1 MAKRV
6 SLGRSASASSD
17 STMSNIFVAPSVS
30 SADVAASPSPTPPT
44 SIADGSAGDN
54 ASIKQEMAVS
64 RDPSISVEPNASR
77 RSVRARTSVESYNL
91 ATISDL
97 QFGKQLTKVKDTR
110 SFSGDTLVN
119 GIEPEPEADTP
130 RTRRRRLEGE
140 VEKALD
146 MEWAVGDLED
156 ARPESS
162 TSNKRKRR
170 SSATLDKISKTAGKI
185 STALGKRGRDALDSG
200 KEALGMSS
208 KRQGKAVASTE
219 VEHAAKIARDI
230 ENDEN
235 APPAKKA
242 RLLSTIAEITSSISR
257 NPSVKKP
264 NKKWLSQGLYAGQP
278 TDFKGTLTDSKKRAK
293 AAATAL
299 GSRSELMPYPMY
311 SAGTREA
318 DFKLPY
324 DVFAPLRKKE
334 NPKDW
339 KKLSRNIFTQ
349 SAKEVWRVEK
359 LERSICLCTP
369 PAPGSDEKGCD
380 EDCLNRLM
388 LYECDDNNCAL
399 SAEQC
404 TNRAF
409 ADLAKRVK
417 NGNPFDIGV
426 EIIKT
431 KDCGHGLRA
440 NRPFAPDQIIIEYCG
455 EVISTRE
462 SDRRMHEVYKEKD
475 AYYLMTFDQGM
486 IIDATKGNIAR
497 FVNHSCAPNC
507 IMQKRVIHGEPRMA
521 LFAGKNGI
529 MTGEELTYDYNFDNF
544 SALHVMECRCGA
556 PLCRGKLE
564 RRDAKKEMTMLKD
577 FKRKAEEEAVA
588 PKQVP
593 EKQVLKKRKTAKW
606 QKGWAYVDNEMEAI
620 RLQEDAIEKGGV
632 IDQKALESLKM
643 AAVKDDVK
651 DEIIVGRGSR
661 TASVKAKEMIQRAG
675 NVTSRISRTKQEKAN
690 DGEVKQKKE
699 KRKSLLSSIGDA
711 IKGASSITVEERIE
725 TTTVEESKTS
735 FDASKPL
742 LGSGESRT
750 STETKRSSKTM
761 KQTTLSFTPAS
772 EKKRKSTLPK
782 PEAIP
787 DDVDVLEMV
796 LNAGA
801 AARSSISA

>member
-1 MAKRV
+1 MANRS
-6 SLGRSASASSD
+6 SLTRSASASSD

-30 SADVAASPSPTPPT
+30 SSAIAASPSPTPPT
-44 SIADGSAGDN
+44 SVADGSAGDD
-54 ASIKQEMAVS
+54 ASVKQETAVS
-64 RDPSISVEPNASR
+64 RDASVSVEPNASR
-77 RSVRARTSVESYNL
+77 RSVRARSSVDSYNL
-91 ATISDL
+91 AAISDL
-97 QFGKQLTKVKDTR
+97 QFGKQVAKVKDTR
-110 SFSGDTLVN
+110 TFSGDTLVN
-119 GIEPEPEADTP
+119 DVEPVVEGDTP

-146 MEWAVGDLED
+146 LGWEVGDLEN

-162 TSNKRKRR
+162 TGNKRKRR
-170 SSATLDKISKTAGKI
+170 SSATLDKISRTAGKV
-185 STALGKRGRDALDSG
+185 SSALGKRGRDALDSG
-200 KEALGMSS
+200 KEALGMAN
-208 KRQGKAVASTE
+208 KRQSKAFASTE
-219 VEHAAKIARDI
+219 AEQADKMVKQI
-230 ENDEN
+230 ETDES

-242 RLLSTIAEITSSISR
+242 RLLSTIAEITSSINR
-257 NPSVKKP
+257 GGSVKKQ

-278 TDFKGTLTDSKKRAK
+278 TDFKGTLTDTKKRAK
-293 AAATAL
+293 AAAAAV

-324 DVFAPLRKKE
+324 DIFAPLKKKQ

-339 KKLSRNIFTQ
+339 KKLNRNVFTQ
-349 SAKEVWRVEK
+349 SAKEVWRIEK
-359 LERSICLCTP
+359 LERSVCLCQP

-380 EDCLNRLM
+380 ENCLNRLM

-417 NGNPFDIGV
+417 KGNPFDIGV

-440 NRPFAPDQIIIEYCG
+440 NRPFAPGQIIIEYCG
-455 EVISTRE
+455 EVISAQE
-462 SDRRMHEVYKEKD
+462 SDRRMKEVYKDKD
-475 AYYLMTFDQGM
+475 AYYLMIFDQGM

-507 IMQKRVIHGEPRMA
+507 MMQKRVIHGEPKMA
-521 LFAGKNGI
+521 LFAGKNGV

-544 SALHVMECRCGA
+544 STLHVMECRCGA

-577 FKRKAEEEAVA
+577 IKRKAEEAVA
-588 PKQVP
+588 APKEVV
-593 EKQVLKKRKTAKW
+593 EKQVLKKRKTARW
-606 QKGWAYVDNEMEAI
+606 RQKGWAYVDTEMEAL
-620 RLQEDAIEKGGV
+620 RLKEDAIENGGV
-632 IDQKALESLKM
+632 IDQRALENLQRV
-643 AAVKDDVK
+643 AEKDEVK
-651 DEIIVGRGSR
+651 DEIVVGRGSR
-661 TASVKAKEMIQRAG
+661 TASVRAKEMLHRASS
-675 NVTSRISRTKQEKAN
+675 VRSRISKTKQEKAE
-690 DGEVKQKKE
+690 DGEIKQKKE

-711 IKGASSITVEERIE
+711 IKGASNITVEERIE

-735 FDASKPL
+735 FDVSKPL
-742 LGSGESRT
+742 LGSGESRA

-761 KQTTLSFTPAS
+761 KQTKLSFTPAS
-772 EKKRKSTLPK
+772 QKKKNALPQ

-787 DDVDVLEMV
+787 DGVDVLEMV
-796 LNAGA
+796 LNAGT